1 MNGASRLL
9 LALAVCFACLA
20 GTTLNVVAAGP
31 DEQDLQ
37 EIHKRLKQVNL
48 PNARVVLGRD
58 ERVELVGEYQNR
70 TEVQI
75 AFSVAQSVVGVKWVA
90 PTTPESIK
98 YPIEGLAEALGAHM
112 RNIPVIHIPS
122 IADESPSTT
131 PVPQISTPAE
141 PNRYALVVG
150 IGEFE
155 DRRIQRL
162 KYTAKD
168 AEDVYRYMTSQ
179 KGGGFSKQNVTLLT
193 NRQATRRAV
202 EEAMDKL
209 STRVRPGDI
218 VVIYISS
225 HGAPLNDRENMNIVM
240 YDTRPKPRHE
250 IFLSSLTDDKL
261 GKTIRALEG
270 TRLLI
275 VLDTCYSG
283 AAYAKVPEFLAT
295 GAKDLLVEED
305 RDAVQ
310 GIPSSSLSYLAKGG
324 KDLLVDSAQ
333 ADTRGSASIAPS
345 AKVLISAS
353 DASEKSWES
362 EQLHNSFFT
371 YYLLDGIKRHAN
383 IRDAYAYA
391 KPAVGTAVLRD
402 KAATQTPQAVFL
414 PADVD
419 FHLSNTQRSTKGNQL

>member
-1 MNGASRLL
+1 MIGMFRMQFVIAMCLAWLAGASLD
-9 LALAVCFACLA
+9 AS
-20 GTTLNVVAAGP
+20 AAGP
-31 DEQDLQ
+31 DEEDLR
-37 EIHKRLKQVNL
+37 EIHKRLNQVSL
-48 PNARVVLGRD
+48 PNARAVLGRD
-58 ERVELVGEYQNR
+58 SRVELVGEYQNR
-70 TEVQI
+70 SEVQI

-90 PTTPESIK
+90 PTTPENIK
-98 YPIEGLAEALGAHM
+98 YPVEGLAEALRARF
-112 RNIPVIHIPS
+112 RNIPM
-122 IADESPSTT
+122 IAQ
-131 PVPQISTPAE
+131 PQAAE
-141 PNRYALVVG
+141 PSPTQSGPALGTSAEQNRHALVVG

-155 DRRIQRL
+155 DRRLQRL

-168 AEDVYRYMTSQ
+168 AEDVYRYMISP
-179 KGGGFSKQNVTLLT
+179 KGGGFPKQNVTLLT

-202 EEAMDKL
+202 EVSLDNLAA
-209 STRVRPGDI
+209 RARPGDI

-261 GKTIRALEG
+261 SQTIRALET

-295 GAKDLLVEED
+295 GAKDLLIEED
-305 RDAVQ
+305 RDAIQ
-310 GIPSSSLSYLAKGG
+310 GIPSSSLKYLAKGG
-324 KDLLVDSAQ
+324 KDLLVEPNRAHSGGPASA
-333 ADTRGSASIAPS
+333 TPS

-362 EQLHNSFFT
+362 EQLRNSFFT
-371 YYLLDGIKRHAN
+371 YYLLDGIRKHTN
-383 IRDAYAYA
+383 VRDAYAYA
-391 KPAVGTAVLRD
+391 KPAVSTAVQRE

-419 FHLSNTQRSTKGNQL
+419 FQLTNTPGSTKGNQL